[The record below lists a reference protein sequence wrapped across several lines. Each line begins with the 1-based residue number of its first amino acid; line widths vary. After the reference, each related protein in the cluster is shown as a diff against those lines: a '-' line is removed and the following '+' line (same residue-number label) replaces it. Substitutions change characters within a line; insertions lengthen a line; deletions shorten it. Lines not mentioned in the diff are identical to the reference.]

1 MRKYIFL
8 QVLFI
13 LLLSS
18 IHLHAQ
24 RFDGGFKLGLSLSQ
38 VDGDTYAGYNKAG
51 LTGGMYV
58 KTAMKNNFFAK
69 MEIIYK
75 AAGAH
80 ETGTIDDPVN
90 YKLALH
96 YIRLPLA
103 IEYVYDN
110 QWTAEAGFSNGYLM
124 GHYAE
129 GMDGTGNIVEILND
143 VPLKSYDLGIL
154 FGVGYILNDRV
165 SFNARFTYSL
175 LPIRK
180 YPNLDFNYGPL
191 ARTLGV
197 NKGDYNNILSF
208 TVNYT
213 L

>member
-1 MRKYIFL
+1 MRY
-8 QVLFI
+8 FI
-13 LLLSS
+13 LLSFFFLAYQVQ
-18 IHLHAQ
+18 AQ
-24 RFDGGFKLGLSLSQ
+24 RFDGGVKLGLSLSQ

-51 LTGGMYV
+51 LTGGIFV
-58 KTAMKNNFFAK
+58 KTELKNDFFAK

-75 AAGAH
+75 GSGAH
-80 ETGTIDDPVN
+80 ETGTVDNPVN

-110 QWTAEAGFSNGYLM
+110 KWTAEAGLSNGYLL
-124 GHYAE
+124 GHHAE

-143 VPLKSYDLGIL
+143 VPLKTYDLGFL
-154 FGVGYILNDRV
+154 FGVGYILNERL
-165 SFNARFTYSL
+165 SFNARFTYSI
-175 LPIRK
+175 LPTRK
-180 YPNLDFNYGPL
+180 YPNLDYNYGPI

-208 TVNYT
+208 TVIYN
-213 L
+213 LGN